1 MAQKKIKV
9 ELTPAQY
16 SVVSGII
23 YEVQSK
29 LAWDEDCKS
38 YMDGGD
44 LLISLDKGEY
54 RALMS
59 IDVL

>member
-29 LAWDEDCKS
+29 LAWDEDLKS
-38 YMDGGD
+38 YTDGGD
-44 LLISLDKGEY
+44 ILISLDKGEY